1 MVDEAARGTEVY
13 PVECVVQQNGR
24 WAYAPL
30 GISVLAPPPIIRPD
44 GSPEDVRYALKA
56 LDAGL
61 ASSRH
66 VGYRSFL
73 NKVLRAAPLPA
84 TESGALLTGRARAQ
98 TQALTMMLRRLGW
111 PLVLVAGAWWGTE
124 STGLAVL
131 GHSARWLSSSWC
143 R

>member
-1 MVDEAARGTEVY
+1 MVDEAARGTEIY
-13 PVECVVQQNGR
+13 PVEGVVQQNGR

-30 GISVLAPPPIIRPD
+30 GISILAPPPIIRPD
-44 GSPEDVRYALKA
+44 SSPEAFRHALEA

-61 ASSRH
+61 ASSRY

-84 TESGALLTGRARAQ
+84 TESAALLPGRVRAQ

-111 PLVLVAGAWWGTE
+111 PLVLVAGAG
-124 STGLAVL
+124 
-131 GHSARWLSSSWC
+131 
-143 R
+143 